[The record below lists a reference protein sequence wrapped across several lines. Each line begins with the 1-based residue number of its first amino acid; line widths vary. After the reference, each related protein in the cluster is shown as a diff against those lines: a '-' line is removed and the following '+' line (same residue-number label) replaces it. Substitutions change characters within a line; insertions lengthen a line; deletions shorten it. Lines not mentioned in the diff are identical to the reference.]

1 MQIVEYDIDQLVEYA
16 RNPRKND
23 HVVDALAAGIREFGF
38 RVPIVAKSDGTI
50 IDGHLRLKAAKKLK
64 MKTVPVLLAD
74 DLSDTQVKAFR
85 IAVNRLGEMADW
97 DFDLLKLELSDLI
110 DADFDFDFLKLD
122 EILIEPSLDESKE
135 GEPSLVLKV
144 TCDDLEQMDDLFN
157 ELKDRGMKVRV

>member
-1 MQIVEYDIDQLVEYA
+1 M
-16 RNPRKND
+16 
-23 HVVDALAAGIREFGF
+23 G
-38 RVPIVAKSDGTI
+38 
-50 IDGHLRLKAAKKLK
+50 
-64 MKTVPVLLAD
+64 TVPVLLAD
-74 DLSDTQVKAFR
+74 DMSDTQVKAFR